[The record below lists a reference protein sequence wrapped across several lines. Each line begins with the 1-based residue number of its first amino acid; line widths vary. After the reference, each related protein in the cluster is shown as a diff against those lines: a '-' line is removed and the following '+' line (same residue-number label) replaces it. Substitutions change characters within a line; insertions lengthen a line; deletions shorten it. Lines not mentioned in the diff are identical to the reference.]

1 MKKDRRI
8 YLRHLIEC
16 VARIKMYT
24 THGKEIFLSDIKT
37 QDAVIRNVEV
47 IGQVVRD
54 LGIEDLAARYP
65 DTSWRAIA
73 GTRNFLA
80 HQYLGV
86 DLELIWNIVVGDL
99 PLLEQQ
105 VAALLAEA
113 DTK

>member
-47 IGQVVRD
+47 IG
-54 LGIEDLAARYP
+54 
-65 DTSWRAIA
+65 
-73 GTRNFLA
+73 
-80 HQYLGV
+80 
-86 DLELIWNIVVGDL
+86 
-99 PLLEQQ
+99 
-105 VAALLAEA
+105 
-113 DTK
+113 